1 MNDYSHPPVRTVLF
15 DLDGTLVDT
24 APDMACALNRIREE
38 EGQPHLPYEL
48 IRDQVSNGSAALIRL
63 AFGQGD
69 DDERHTDLKE
79 RFLEIYRSN
88 LNLDS
93 SLFPG
98 MAPVLAYIEQR
109 DMNWGVVTNKPAWL
123 TDPLMK
129 ALGLEERSIS
139 TISGDT
145 TDQRKP
151 HPKPL
156 LIACEQAGSSPAE
169 CIYVGDA
176 LRDIEAGRAAMM
188 RTLVALYGYIDST
201 QQPHQWGA
209 DGMIQDP
216 RELMDWIRHETA
228 GEHPLAR

>member
-1 MNDYSHPPVRTVLF
+1 VHDSLTPTVRTILF

-24 APDMACALNRIREE
+24 APDMAYALNRIREE

-63 AFGQGD
+63 AFDQDEHHPRHQG
-69 DDERHTDLKE
+69 LKE

-93 SLFPG
+93 CLFPG
-98 MAPVLAYIEQR
+98 MAPVLAYIER
-109 DMNWGVVTNKPAWL
+109 RGMNWGVVTNKPSWL
-123 TDPLMK
+123 TDPLMQ
-129 ALGLEERSIS
+129 ALGLEERSIT

-145 TDQRKP
+145 TDERKP

-156 LIACEQAGSSPAE
+156 LVACEEAGSTPAE
-169 CIYVGDA
+169 CLYVGDA

-188 RTLVALYGYIDST
+188 RTLVALYGYIDDT
-201 QQPHQWGA
+201 QKPHEWGA
-209 DGMIQDP
+209 DGMIRDP
-216 RELMDWIRHETA
+216 RELLGWISQESAHD
-228 GEHPLAR
+228 HPLAR

>member
-1 MNDYSHPPVRTVLF
+1 VPDCTFPPVRTILF

-24 APDMACALNRIREE
+24 APDLAFALNRIREE
-38 EGQPHLPYEL
+38 EGLPDLPYPL
-48 IRDQVSNGSAALIRL
+48 IREQVSNGSAALIRL
-63 AFGQGD
+63 AFGDDQGP
-69 DDERHTDLKE
+69 ERFAKLKS
-79 RFLEIYRSN
+79 RFLEIYQSN

-93 SLFPG
+93 CLFPG
-98 MAPVLAYIEQR
+98 MAAVLAFIERR

-123 TDPLMK
+123 TDPLMQ
-129 ALGLEERSIS
+129 ALGLAERSIS

-156 LIACEQAGSSPAE
+156 LIACEAAGSTPAE

-188 RTLVALYGYIDST
+188 RTLVALYGYIDND
-201 QQPHQWGA
+201 QRPQEWGA
-209 DGMIQDP
+209 DGLLEEP
-216 RELMDWIRHETA
+216 RELLHWLNLDDALT
-228 GEHPLAR
+228 HPLAR

>member
-1 MNDYSHPPVRTVLF
+1 MNDYSHLPVRTVLF

-24 APDMACALNRIREE
+24 APDMAYALNRIREE
-38 EGQPHLPYEL
+38 ERQPHLPYEL

-63 AFGQGD
+63 AFGH
-69 DDERHTDLKE
+69 DEDNDRYTELTE
-79 RFLEIYRSN
+79 RFLEVYRSN

-98 MAPVLAYIEQR
+98 MAPVLAFIEQR

-123 TDPLMK
+123 TDPLMN

-145 TDQRKP
+145 TDERKP

-156 LIACEQAGSSPAE
+156 LVACEQAGSTPAE

-201 QQPHQWGA
+201 QQPHEWGA
-209 DGMIQDP
+209 DGMIEDP
-216 RELMDWIRHETA
+216 RELLDWISHQTA
-228 GEHPLAR
+228 QGHPLAR